1 MDFIQKG
8 HTIHWRCCKCQ
19 WEIMTS
25 FFELIELDQNKYSIY
40 LKEDN
45 LSSINNIKMIAKICN
60 TNYNTAKSY
69 IKKGNIEIFKGKAT
83 EVKRTLVELEKLKI
97 TYNVMP
103 DFPYAIL
110 YNKNLGWIF

>member
-8 HTIHWRCCKCQ
+8 RTIHWRCSKCQ
-19 WEIMTS
+19 WEIMAS
-25 FFELIELDQNKYSIY
+25 FFEPIGMDQNKYSIY

-110 YNKNLGWIF
+110 